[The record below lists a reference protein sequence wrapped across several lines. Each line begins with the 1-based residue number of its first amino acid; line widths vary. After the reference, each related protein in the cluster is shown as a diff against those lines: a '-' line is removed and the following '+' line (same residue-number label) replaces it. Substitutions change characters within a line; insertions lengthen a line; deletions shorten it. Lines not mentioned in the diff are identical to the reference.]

1 MGVQTWSDSQFSE
14 MSWHDNHVH
23 ALRIVEDVH
32 GAGQLVL
39 DLDYILE
46 WMKCEGDGCGI
57 RATVA
62 KRPSA
67 SSVTGLIGAPTL
79 LAAFIA

>member
-1 MGVQTWSDSQFSE
+1 V
-14 MSWHDNHVH
+14 
-23 ALRIVEDVH
+23 
-32 GAGQLVL
+32 
-39 DLDYILE
+39 
-46 WMKCEGDGCGI
+46 I